1 MPPEKEKPELNA
13 VLDSHRVL
21 VCVGSGGVGK
31 TTTAA
36 SLALW
41 GALSGRR
48 TAVVTID
55 PAKRLADCLGINP
68 SGNLEKPLPPELFAS
83 YGLQPTGTL
92 TALLVDQQSAWD
104 AAIARYASTPEIR
117 DRIFA
122 NRFYQG
128 LSRAFSGSHEYMA
141 MDTLALLVQQGTY
154 DLIVVDTPPT
164 RQALDFLEAPQ
175 RLQRFLDSRARAWFT
190 RATETRTWSALSA
203 VNRTTTFLLRKIE
216 EATGISALSE
226 ISEFFT
232 TMQAMFDDFGER
244 FQCVSQ
250 LLISAETAFLLVT
263 SPEHSVLT
271 EAEEFHQSL
280 TQMGITLKAVVVNR
294 VHDEWL
300 AVSPP
305 ATERRRLTEQLR
317 SFLPLSAE
325 QERVAEWL
333 VKNFFAYQQIA
344 REEATRLTQFADT
357 LSTASLLVRVPA
369 LPAFPA
375 DLAGL
380 SLLHH
385 YLFPPRAERPPRR
398 KAKKR

>member
-13 VLDSHRVL
+13 LFDSHRVL

-55 PAKRLADCLGINP
+55 PAKRLADCLGIDAGGDP
-68 SGNLEKPLPPELFAS
+68 EKPIPPELFAR
-83 YGLQPTGTL
+83 YGLQPTGSL

-104 AAIARYASTPEIR
+104 AAIARYVPTPEIR

-128 LSRAFSGSHEYMA
+128 LSRTFSGSHEYMA
-141 MDTLALLVQQGTY
+141 MDTLALLTQQGAY

-190 RATETRTWSALSA
+190 RATATRTWSALSA

-232 TMQAMFDDFGER
+232 TMQEMFDDFGER
-244 FQCVSQ
+244 FQRVSQ

-263 SPEHSVLT
+263 SPEHTVLT
-271 EAEEFHQSL
+271 EAEEFHHGL

-305 ATERRRLTEQLR
+305 AIEPRRMAEQLPSLLRLSTEQE
-317 SFLPLSAE
+317 PL
-325 QERVAEWL
+325 AEWL
-333 VKNFFAYQQIA
+333 LKNFFAYQQIA
-344 REEATRLTQFADT
+344 REEATRLTQFTDT
-357 LSTASLLVRVPA
+357 FSASPLLIRVPA

-375 DLAGL
+375 DLSGL
-380 SLLHH
+380 ALLHH
-385 YLFPPRAERPPRR
+385 YLFSSQVEHPPRR
-398 KAKKR
+398 RAKKR

>member
-1 MPPEKEKPELNA
+1 MPHQKSKPDLGPLLN
-13 VLDSHRVL
+13 SHRVL

-31 TTTAA
+31 TTMAA

-41 GALSGRR
+41 GALSGQR

-68 SGNLEKPLPPELFAS
+68 TENLEKPLPPELFAS
-83 YGLQPTGTL
+83 YGLHPKGTL

-104 AAIARYASTPEIR
+104 AAIRRYAPTPEIR
-117 DRIFA
+117 DQIFA

-128 LSRAFSGSHEYMA
+128 LSRTFSGSHEYMA
-141 MDTLALLVQQGTY
+141 MDTLALLVQHDAY

-190 RATETRTWSALSA
+190 RATTRSWSAFSA

-216 EATGISALSE
+216 EATGISALRE

-232 TMQAMFDDFGER
+232 IMQTMFDDFGER
-244 FQCVSQ
+244 FERVSQ
-250 LLISAETAFLLVT
+250 LLMGTETAFLLIT
-263 SPEHSVLT
+263 SPEPEVLV
-271 EAEEFHQSL
+271 EAQEFRQGL
-280 TQMGITLKAVVVNR
+280 IQMGVSLKAVVTNR

-300 AVSPP
+300 AVSPRSVDP
-305 ATERRRLTEQLR
+305 TRLTERLKSVLQGPAAD
-317 SFLPLSAE
+317 PLSI
-325 QERVAEWL
+325 EWL
-333 VKNFFAYQQIA
+333 VKNFLSSQRMA
-344 REEATRLTQFADT
+344 REEAARLTQFTDT
-357 LSTASLLVRVPA
+357 LPTTTPVVRVPA

-380 SLLHH
+380 AKLHP
-385 YLFPPRAERPPRR
+385 YLFI
-398 KAKKR
+398 

>member
-1 MPPEKEKPELNA
+1 MPHQKSKPELGPLLN
-13 VLDSHRVL
+13 SHRVL

-31 TTTAA
+31 TTMAA

-41 GALSGRR
+41 GALSGQR

-68 SGNLEKPLPPELFAS
+68 TENLEKPLPPELFAS
-83 YGLQPTGTL
+83 YGLHPKGTL

-104 AAIARYASTPEIR
+104 AAIRRYAPTPEIR
-117 DRIFA
+117 DQIFA

-128 LSRAFSGSHEYMA
+128 LSRTFSGSHEYMA

-190 RATETRTWSALSA
+190 RATTRSWSAFSA

-216 EATGISALSE
+216 EATGISALRE

-232 TMQAMFDDFGER
+232 IMQTMFDDFGER
-244 FQCVSQ
+244 FERVSQ
-250 LLISAETAFLLVT
+250 LLMSAETAFLLVT
-263 SPEHSVLT
+263 SPESEVLV
-271 EAEEFHQSL
+271 EAQEFRQGL
-280 TQMGITLKAVVVNR
+280 IQMGVSLKAVVTNR

-300 AVSPP
+300 AVSPRSVDP
-305 ATERRRLTEQLR
+305 ARLTERLKSVLQGPAAD
-317 SFLPLSAE
+317 PLSI
-325 QERVAEWL
+325 EWL
-333 VKNFFAYQQIA
+333 VKNFLSSQRMA
-344 REEATRLTQFADT
+344 REEAARLTQFTDT
-357 LSTASLLVRVPA
+357 LPTTTPVVRVPA

-380 SLLHH
+380 AKLHH
-385 YLFPPRAERPPRR
+385 YLFI
-398 KAKKR
+398 

>member
-1 MPPEKEKPELNA
+1 MSSQKSKPAALGSL
-13 VLDSHRVL
+13 LDTHRVL

-36 SLALW
+36 SLALR

-55 PAKRLADCLGINP
+55 PAKRLADCLGINSDAP
-68 SGNLEKPLPPELFAS
+68 SGNQEKPIPPELFAR

-104 AAIARYASTPEIR
+104 AAIRRYAPTPEIR
-117 DRIFA
+117 EQIFA

-128 LSRAFSGSHEYMA
+128 LSRTFSGSHEYMA
-141 MDTLALLVQQGTY
+141 MDTLALLIQHGNY

-190 RATETRTWSALSA
+190 RAATAKSWSAFSA
-203 VNRTTTFLLRKIE
+203 VNRTTTFLIRKIE
-216 EATGISALSE
+216 EATGISALRE

-232 TMQAMFDDFGER
+232 TMQSMFDDFGER
-244 FQCVSQ
+244 FQRVSQ
-250 LLISAETAFLLVT
+250 LLMSEETAFLLVT
-263 SPEHSVLT
+263 SPEPEVLA
-271 EAEEFHQSL
+271 EAQEFHQGL
-280 TQMGITLKAVVVNR
+280 KQMGVSLNAVVANR

-300 AVSPP
+300 AVSPRSSDP
-305 ATERRRLTEQLR
+305 ARLMERLT
-317 SFLPLSAE
+317 SAL
-325 QERVAEWL
+325 QGPAAGQHAEWL
-333 VKNFFAYQQIA
+333 VKNFLSHQHSA
-344 REEATRLTQFADT
+344 RAEHARLTQFVET
-357 LSTASLLVRVPA
+357 LPTATPVVRVPA
-369 LPAFPA
+369 LSAFPA

-380 SLLHH
+380 ATLHQ
-385 YLFPPRAERPPRR
+385 YLFV
-398 KAKKR
+398 

>member
-1 MPPEKEKPELNA
+1 MSSQKSNSALGSL
-13 VLDSHRVL
+13 LDTHRVL

-36 SLALW
+36 SLALR

-55 PAKRLADCLGINP
+55 PAKRLADCLGINSDAP
-68 SGNLEKPLPPELFAS
+68 SGNQEKPLPPELFAR

-104 AAIARYASTPEIR
+104 AAIRRYAPTPEIR
-117 DRIFA
+117 EQIFA

-128 LSRAFSGSHEYMA
+128 LSRTFSGSHEYMA
-141 MDTLALLVQQGTY
+141 MDTLALLVQQGDY

-190 RATETRTWSALSA
+190 RATTAKSWSAFSA
-203 VNRTTTFLLRKIE
+203 VNRTTTFLIRKIE
-216 EATGISALSE
+216 EATGISALRE

-244 FQCVSQ
+244 FQRVSQ
-250 LLISAETAFLLVT
+250 LLMSEETAFLLVT
-263 SPEHSVLT
+263 SPESEVLA
-271 EAEEFHQSL
+271 EAQEFHQGL
-280 TQMGITLKAVVVNR
+280 KQMGVSLNAVVANR

-300 AVSPP
+300 AVSPRSSDP
-305 ATERRRLTEQLR
+305 ARLTERLTSVLQGPAADR
-317 SFLPLSAE
+317 
-325 QERVAEWL
+325 RHAEWL
-333 VKNFFAYQQIA
+333 VKNFLSHQHIA
-344 REEATRLTQFADT
+344 RAEQARLTQFVST
-357 LSTASLLVRVPA
+357 LPTATPVVRVPA
-369 LPAFPA
+369 LSAFPA

-380 SLLHH
+380 ATLHR
-385 YLFPPRAERPPRR
+385 YLFV
-398 KAKKR
+398 

>member
-1 MPPEKEKPELNA
+1 MPRQKSKPELGPLLNT
-13 VLDSHRVL
+13 HRVL

-55 PAKRLADCLGINP
+55 PAKRLADCLGISP
-68 SGNLEKPLPPELFAS
+68 SGNLEKPLPPELFAR
-83 YGLQPTGTL
+83 YGLHPTGTL
-92 TALLVDQQSAWD
+92 TALLVDQHSAWD
-104 AAIARYASTPEIR
+104 AAIRRYAPTPEIR
-117 DRIFA
+117 DQIFA

-128 LSRAFSGSHEYMA
+128 LSRTFSGSHEYMA
-141 MDTLALLVQQGTY
+141 MDTLALLVQHGAY

-164 RQALDFLEAPQ
+164 QQALDFLEAPQ

-190 RATETRTWSALSA
+190 RATTARSWSAFSA

-216 EATGISALSE
+216 EATGISALRE

-232 TMQAMFDDFGER
+232 IMQTMFDDFGER
-244 FQCVSQ
+244 FQRVSQ
-250 LLISAETAFLLVT
+250 LLMSAETAFLLVT
-263 SPEHSVLT
+263 SPEPEVLV
-271 EAEEFHQSL
+271 EAQEFRQGL
-280 TQMGITLKAVVVNR
+280 MQMGVSLKAVVANR

-300 AVSPP
+300 AVSPRSSDP
-305 ATERRRLTEQLR
+305 ARLTERLTSVLQGPAADR
-317 SFLPLSAE
+317 
-325 QERVAEWL
+325 RHVEWL
-333 VKNFFAYQQIA
+333 VKNFLSYQHIA
-344 REEATRLTQFADT
+344 REEAARLTQFADT
-357 LSTASLLVRVPA
+357 LPAATPLVRVPA

-380 SLLHH
+380 AKMHR
-385 YLFPPRAERPPRR
+385 YLFI
-398 KAKKR
+398 

>member
-1 MPPEKEKPELNA
+1 MLPEKPELNA
-13 VLDSHRVL
+13 LLASHRVL

-36 SLALW
+36 ALALW

-55 PAKRLADCLGINP
+55 PAKRLADCLGIRP
-68 SGNLEKPLPPELFAS
+68 GSSPEKPIPPELFAS

-104 AAIARYASTPEIR
+104 AAIARYAPTPEIR

-128 LSRAFSGSHEYMA
+128 LSRTLSGSHEYMA

-190 RATETRTWSALSA
+190 RAPGTRTWSALSA

-244 FQCVSQ
+244 FQRVSQ
-250 LLISAETAFLLVT
+250 LLTSAETAFLLVT
-263 SPEHSVLT
+263 SPEYTVLA
-271 EAEEFHQSL
+271 EAEEFYHGL

-300 AVSPP
+300 AVSPS
-305 ATERRRLTEQLR
+305 ATERRRLTERLR
-317 SFLPLSAE
+317 SLLPLSAE
-325 QERVAEWL
+325 QEPVVEWL
-333 VKNFFAYQQIA
+333 VKNFFAYQHLA
-344 REEATRLTQFADT
+344 REESTRLAQFTDT
-357 LSTASLLVRVPA
+357 FSASPLLIRVPA

-380 SLLHH
+380 TLLNH
-385 YLFPPRAERPPRR
+385 YLFSSPAERPLRR
-398 KAKKR
+398 RARKR